1 MDDGAKKERKRMQ
14 NRLNQRSLR
23 ERKRKDEIRIVC
35 GKRPYRVSRWRVA
48 QLQETR
54 SSPDY
59 SIQRASVQERPS
71 LEQHTES
78 PLAHVENTA
87 LLLNAA
93 PESLVFPLSSD
104 HLIRLI
110 HQNVMSGLMN
120 NKYLLTKTTYIT
132 KPIVSGP
139 AFVIPPS
146 HDFCDG
152 LTLIHPIID
161 RPLPYSLHPT
171 PLQMS
176 VPHSSWMNQFPS
188 PRLRDNLIVNESII
202 DVAELLHDVFG
213 ESNNSNIRSPNKID
227 HDVSIT
233 SPREIDQDAD
243 VESRGLII
251 WGDPWDT
258 ESWEITQG
266 FMRKWAWLLEGC
278 EDLIEVSNR
287 WRARRHE
294 DPLRW
299 GVMLD

>member
-1 MDDGAKKERKRMQ
+1 
-14 NRLNQRSLR
+14 
-23 ERKRKDEIRIVC
+23 
-35 GKRPYRVSRWRVA
+35 
-48 QLQETR
+48 
-54 SSPDY
+54 
-59 SIQRASVQERPS
+59 
-71 LEQHTES
+71 
-78 PLAHVENTA
+78 
-87 LLLNAA
+87 
-93 PESLVFPLSSD
+93 
-104 HLIRLI
+104 
-110 HQNVMSGLMN
+110 
-120 NKYLLTKTTYIT
+120 
-132 KPIVSGP
+132 
-139 AFVIPPS
+139 
-146 HDFCDG
+146 
-152 LTLIHPIID
+152 
-161 RPLPYSLHPT
+161 
-171 PLQMS
+171 
-176 VPHSSWMNQFPS
+176 MNQFPS